1 MSQIINMKLQ
11 ATFLAILSLS
21 PFTTFANSDYTIE
34 NKVRSVVDKNST
46 ELMKKYNIRGLAV
59 AVTVDGERYFYNYG
73 LADQGSNVPVTN
85 ETIFELGSIS
95 KTFAAA
101 LAGYAQE
108 KGALNM
114 NDKVSD
120 HLKELKNTPLGNSK
134 LVNIATYTAGG
145 LPLQFPNE
153 VTNHDEM
160 MEYYR
165 QWNPEFEVGTKRKY
179 SNPSVGLF
187 GYIASLSMQAD
198 YTEMMEKI
206 ILPELGMT
214 NTFVDVPDN
223 KIKKYAYGYNAK
235 GEPVRVN
242 PGVLDAEAYGIKS
255 TSTDM
260 IQFIEANMGI
270 VPLDANI
277 KHALENSHIGY
288 FDTKTF
294 TQAIGWEAYNYPTSL
309 SKLLEGNSSD
319 VILNAKP
326 VTQSMTANLGSD
338 VWFNKTGST
347 GGFGAYV
354 AYVPSEKVGVVILA
368 NKNYPNTERVEA
380 AYDIINSIVN

>member
-1 MSQIINMKLQ
+1 MKLNL
-11 ATFLAILSLS
+11 TFAAILALS
-21 PFTTFANSDYTIE
+21 PFATLANSDSMQDKKI
-34 NKVRSVVDKNST
+34 KSVVDEKST
-46 ELMKKYNIRGLAV
+46 ELMEKYDIPGLAV

-73 LADQGSNVPVTN
+73 FADKGSSTPVTN

-114 NDKVSD
+114 NDKISD
-120 HLKELKNTPLGNSK
+120 HIEELKDTPLGNSK
-134 LVNIATYTAGG
+134 LVHIATYTAGG

-160 MEYYR
+160 MQYYKS
-165 QWNPEFEVGTKRKY
+165 WKAEFEVGTKRKY
-179 SNPSVGLF
+179 SNPSIGLF
-187 GYIASLSMQAD
+187 GYIGSQSMQSD

-214 NTFVDVPDN
+214 NTFVDVPDD
-223 KIKKYAYGYNAK
+223 KVTKYAYGYNAK
-235 GEPVRVN
+235 GESVRVN

-270 VPLDANI
+270 VPIDVSI

-294 TQAIGWEAYNYPTSL
+294 TQAVGWEGYNYPTSL

-319 VILNAKP
+319 VILNAKS
-326 VTQSMTANLGSD
+326 VTPSITGNLGSD

-368 NKNYPNTERVEA
+368 NKKYPNTERVES

>member
-134 LVNIATYTAGG
+134 LVI
-145 LPLQFPNE
+145 
-153 VTNHDEM
+153 
-160 MEYYR
+160 
-165 QWNPEFEVGTKRKY
+165 
-179 SNPSVGLF
+179 
-187 GYIASLSMQAD
+187 
-198 YTEMMEKI
+198 
-206 ILPELGMT
+206 
-214 NTFVDVPDN
+214 
-223 KIKKYAYGYNAK
+223 
-235 GEPVRVN
+235 
-242 PGVLDAEAYGIKS
+242 
-255 TSTDM
+255 
-260 IQFIEANMGI
+260 
-270 VPLDANI
+270 
-277 KHALENSHIGY
+277 
-288 FDTKTF
+288 
-294 TQAIGWEAYNYPTSL
+294 
-309 SKLLEGNSSD
+309 SK
-319 VILNAKP
+319 
-326 VTQSMTANLGSD
+326 
-338 VWFNKTGST
+338 
-347 GGFGAYV
+347 
-354 AYVPSEKVGVVILA
+354 
-368 NKNYPNTERVEA
+368 
-380 AYDIINSIVN
+380 